1 MTTSSWRRLA
11 FLVPI
16 ALAACEAIAAAPGAT
31 DLRENPGAFE
41 QAFDREAGLH
51 RLVLL
56 LSPA

>member
-1 MTTSSWRRLA
+1 MTTIPWRRIA

-16 ALAACEAIAAAPGAT
+16 ALAANVALAAPPGAT
-31 DLRENPGAFE
+31 DLRESPGAFE
-41 QAFDREAGLH
+41 QAFDRDAGLH

>member
-1 MTTSSWRRLA
+1 MTTISWWRVAL
-11 FLVPI
+11 LVPI
-16 ALAACEAIAAAPGAT
+16 ALTACGAIAAPPGAT
-31 DLRENPGAFE
+31 DLRESPGAFE

>member
-1 MTTSSWRRLA
+1 MTTIPWRSLT

-16 ALAACEAIAAAPGAT
+16 ALAANVALAAPPGAT
-31 DLRENPGAFE
+31 DLRESPGAFE
-41 QAFDREAGLH
+41 EAFDRGAGLD